1 MFVSGASAGMGAA
14 LAVKL
19 EKLGSRLVLG
29 ARRLDRLNA
38 LRATFQLPGEHLPV
52 DLDVTNPDSVAK
64 AFASAEAKYGKLDAL
79 VANAGVGGWFPVH
92 ATPEAEMRRI
102 FDTNVFGVVRC
113 IRGAVPLLEK
123 AGGGRLLL
131 VSSVVGRRGIPGMGI
146 YSASKF
152 ALHGLADAMRVE
164 LEERN
169 ITVSTICPGLT
180 RSEFFEAGT
189 GAKGSLLPSPR
200 ARPPRPSPTELWHCS
215 SVGSPRRIARAPSAR
230 AAGSARST
238 SSRPA
243 SSTARCADTTK
254 NGAGARNRRGV
265 GEGRRSAA
273 HDQGSDCYHPALRRS
288 RADPH
293 PPHAAGAPG
302 AEPNYLE
309 A

>member
-1 MFVSGASAGMGAA
+1 MFVSGASAGIGAA

-189 GAKGSLLPSPR
+189 GAKGEPPPESEGETSEAVADGIVALLISGKPEAHR
-200 ARPPRPSPTELWHCS
+200 AGPL
-215 SVGSPRRIARAPSAR
+215 SPRRWVGAINLFAPR
-230 AAGSARST
+230 FVDGQMRGYYE
-238 SSRPA
+238 
-243 SSTARCADTTK
+243 K
-254 NGAGARNRRGV
+254 RRG
-265 GEGRRSAA
+265 RT
-273 HDQGSDCYHPALRRS
+273 Q
-288 RADPH
+288 
-293 PPHAAGAPG
+293 
-302 AEPNYLE
+302 
-309 A
+309 